1 MIRGIYIAA
10 SGLNLQQALLDVTAN
25 NLANL
30 STPGFKQDRLTA
42 TTFSEVLLYRLERE
56 GTAPIGTTNY
66 GALPENSWTDFSQ
79 GALVETGN
87 YRDVALAGEGF
98 LVATVGGE
106 ELYFRSGTLFV
117 DREGYLTTA
126 TGDRVLGEDRRP
138 IQVGEEPFTILP
150 DGTVEVAGKV
160 AGRLL
165 VVRVI
170 NPQQQEGR
178 LPIWDSGILG
188 KEGRNYY
195 RLMPGYNA
203 VPATGTLVR
212 QGWLEAA
219 NVDLAGEMSRLC
231 TCLRAYQL
239 ASRALKTHD
248 ELLNRII
255 NQTAKSV

>member
-42 TTFSEVLLYRLERE
+42 TTFAEVLLYRLERE
-56 GTAPIGTTNY
+56 GITAIGTTNY
-66 GALPENSWTDFSQ
+66 GTLPERSYTDFTQ

-87 YRDVALAGEGF
+87 YRDVALVGEGF
-98 LVATVGGE
+98 LVADTPQGIR
-106 ELYFRSGTLFV
+106 YFRSGTLFV

-126 TGDRVLGEDRRP
+126 TGDRVLGEGRRP
-138 IQVGEEPFTILP
+138 IQVGEESFTILP
-150 DGTVEVAGKV
+150 DGTVEVAGRTV
-160 AGRLL
+160 GRLL
-165 VVRVI
+165 VVRII
-170 NPQQQEGR
+170 NPQQREGE
-178 LPIWDSGILG
+178 LPIWDSGILA

-195 RLMPGYNA
+195 RLVGGSEAPA
-203 VPATGTLVR
+203 VGTLVR

-219 NVDLAGEMSRLC
+219 NVDLAGEMARLC

-255 NQTAKSV
+255 NQTAKNA